1 MNTTNNE
8 RTNVEKAKDTA
19 DIIELFPKPKPEAWC
34 SFCKRKES
42 QVKKLISNSGE
53 GNYLRNICGDCV
65 KLAFEKIKEH
75 EK

>member
-1 MNTTNNE
+1 MNITNNGE
-8 RTNVEKAKDTA
+8 ANVEKAKDSA
-19 DIIELFPKPKPEAWC
+19 EVIELFPKPKPEAWC

-65 KLAFEKIKEH
+65 KLASEKIKE
-75 EK
+75 

>member
-1 MNTTNNE
+1 MNTPSNE
-8 RTNVEKAKDTA
+8 GINVEKTKDTA
-19 DIIELFPKPKPEAWC
+19 DIIELFPKPKPESWC

-65 KLAFEKIKEH
+65 KLALKKIKE
-75 EK
+75 

>member
-1 MNTTNNE
+1 MNITNSGE
-8 RTNVEKAKDTA
+8 ANVEKAKDIA
-19 DIIELFPKPKPEAWC
+19 DVIELFPKPKPEAWC

-65 KLAFEKIKEH
+65 KLASEKIKE
-75 EK
+75 

>member
-1 MNTTNNE
+1 MNITNNGE
-8 RTNVEKAKDTA
+8 ANVEKAKDSA
-19 DIIELFPKPKPEAWC
+19 EVIELFPKPKPEAWC

-65 KLAFEKIKEH
+65 KLASEKIKG
-75 EK
+75 

>member
-1 MNTTNNE
+1 MNITNSGE
-8 RTNVEKAKDTA
+8 ANVEKPKDSA
-19 DIIELFPKPKPEAWC
+19 EVIELFPKPKPKPEAWC

-65 KLAFEKIKEH
+65 KLAFEKIKE
-75 EK
+75 

>member
-1 MNTTNNE
+1 MNITNSGE
-8 RTNVEKAKDTA
+8 ANVEKAKDSVEV
-19 DIIELFPKPKPEAWC
+19 IELFPKPKPEAWC

-65 KLAFEKIKEH
+65 KLASEKI
-75 EK
+75 

>member
-1 MNTTNNE
+1 MNITNSGE
-8 RTNVEKAKDTA
+8 ANVEKAKDSA
-19 DIIELFPKPKPEAWC
+19 EVIELIPKAKPEAWC

-65 KLAFEKIKEH
+65 KLASEKIKE
-75 EK
+75 

>member
-1 MNTTNNE
+1 MNITNSGE
-8 RTNVEKAKDTA
+8 ANVEKAKA
-19 DIIELFPKPKPEAWC
+19 GAEIIELFPRPKPEAWC

-65 KLAFEKIKEH
+65 KLASEKIKD
-75 EK
+75 

>member
-1 MNTTNNE
+1 MNTTNSGE
-8 RTNVEKAKDTA
+8 ANVEKAKDSA
-19 DIIELFPKPKPEAWC
+19 EVIELFPKPKPEAWC

-65 KLAFEKIKEH
+65 KLASEKIKE
-75 EK
+75 